1 MRFREVELRVPLLL
15 YLCLFSTPFG
25 YPLSSVPAAYQSW
38 FLLNPMTGIVEGFR
52 GAIIHGVAPELRM
65 LPVPALAAAI
75 LLPVSYLVFKRVE
88 ATMADVI

>member
-1 MRFREVELRVPLLL
+1 
-15 YLCLFSTPFG
+15 
-25 YPLSSVPAAYQSW
+25 VPAAYRSW

-52 GAIIHGVAPELRM
+52 GAIIHGVAPDLRM
-65 LPVPALAAAI
+65 LAVPALAAAI